1 MNINLRKKELIKTI
15 DLNIKY
21 LKQIKNNSQEELHKS
36 LVTLLTR
43 IDKARFTYLYTKL
56 KYIIVS
62 SFNTELNNNY
72 LHNLELKL
80 VKLQEEF
87 LKATDPRT
95 IEEEKSYLSYWFS
108 KVLEN
113 HSLDKLINNL
123 KREREEIRLNRI
135 SKKTLYDL
143 GTLEEID
150 AYERKKHYESDM
162 SLINKGLIKYQIS
175 LGYLSTP
182 KEINKF
188 IRELRTN
195 FFNLI
200 KENKRVSLEDTNALY
215 NKAYEITANKFNTE
229 PVTKL
234 SMTRMLNYLQK
245 NNKISIDDNSKTIT
259 DSTEQYQEYY
269 KECMRLFTS
278 VLANISYI
286 DIEELE
292 RLFNICCRNI
302 AEEMNYTP
310 ERPISL
316 RKVLPKSLKKAKQMK
331 KQK

>member
-1 MNINLRKKELIKTI
+1 MNIKLRKDELIKSL

-21 LKQIKNNSQEELHKS
+21 LKQIKDTSKDELHKS
-36 LVTLLTR
+36 LITLLTK
-43 IDKARFTYLYTKL
+43 IDKIRFTYLYTKL

-72 LHNLELKL
+72 LKYLELKL
-80 VKLQEEF
+80 AKLQEEF
-87 LKATDPRT
+87 IKSTDTKT
-95 IEEEKSYLSYWFS
+95 IEEEKAYLSYWFS

-113 HSLDKLINNL
+113 HALNKLINNL
-123 KREREEIRLNRI
+123 KLERDEIIINRI
-135 SKKTLYDL
+135 SKKTLYDV

-150 AYERKKHYESDM
+150 FYERKKYYEIDVA
-162 SLINKGLIKYQIS
+162 LINKGLTNYQIS

-182 KEINKF
+182 QDINKF

-200 KENKRVSLEDTNALY
+200 KENKSVSLEDINILY
-215 NKAYEITANKFNTE
+215 NKAYEITTEKFNTE

-234 SMTRMLNYLQK
+234 SMNRTLSYLK
-245 NNKISIDDNSKTIT
+245 RNNKITIDSDNNVI
-259 DSTEQYQEYY
+259 DSTALYQKYY
-269 KECMRLFTS
+269 KECIHLFTG

-286 DIEELE
+286 DIEEVE
-292 RLFNICCRNI
+292 RLFNICCNNI
-302 AEEMNYTP
+302 AEEMNYHP

-316 RKVLPKSLKKAKQMK
+316 KKVLPKSLKKVHKMK
-331 KQK
+331 KQN

>member
-1 MNINLRKKELIKTI
+1 MNIKLRKDELIKSL

-21 LKQIKNNSQEELHKS
+21 LKQIKATSKEELHKS
-36 LVTLLTR
+36 LITLLTR
-43 IDKARFTYLYTKL
+43 IDKVRFTYLYTKL
-56 KYIIVS
+56 KYIIAS

-72 LHNLELKL
+72 LTDLELKL
-80 VKLQEEF
+80 AKLQEEF
-87 LKATDPRT
+87 IKVTDAKT
-95 IEEEKSYLSYWFS
+95 GEEEKAYLSYWFS
-108 KVLEN
+108 KVMEN
-113 HSLDKLINNL
+113 HSLDKLINTL
-123 KREREEIRLNRI
+123 KLERDEIRLNKV
-135 SKKTLYDL
+135 SKRTLYDV

-150 AYERKKHYESDM
+150 AYERKKHYDTDM
-162 SLINKGLIKYQIS
+162 ALINKGLTKYQIS

-200 KENKRVSLEDTNALY
+200 KQNKSVSLDNINILY
-215 NKAYEITANKFNTE
+215 NTAYEMTIKKFNTE

-234 SMTRMLNYLQK
+234 SMSRMLSYLRR
-245 NNKISIDDNSKTIT
+245 NNKITIDSNNNIIETSAL
-259 DSTEQYQEYY
+259 YQKYY
-269 KECMRLFTS
+269 NECMYLFTN

-286 DIEELE
+286 DIEEVE

-302 AEEMNYTP
+302 GEEMNYTP

-316 RKVLPKSLKKAKQMK
+316 KKVLPKSLKKVHEMK
-331 KQK
+331 KQN

>member
-15 DLNIKY
+15 DENIKY

-36 LVTLLTR
+36 LITLLTR
-43 IDKARFTYLYTKL
+43 IDKVRFTYLYTKL

-72 LHNLELKL
+72 LADLKL
-80 VKLQEEF
+80 KLAKLQEEF
-87 LKATDPRT
+87 LKVTDTKT
-95 IEEEKSYLSYWFS
+95 IEEEKAYLSYWFN
-108 KVLEN
+108 KVIEN

-200 KENKRVSLEDTNALY
+200 KENKRVSLENINALY

-229 PVTKL
+229 PKL
-234 SMTRMLNYLQK
+234 SMNRTLSYLK
-245 NNKISIDDNSKTIT
+245 NNNKITINSNNNII
-259 DSTEQYQEYY
+259 DSTTLYQKYY
-269 KECMRLFTS
+269 KECTRLFTS